1 MSLLEVRNLTVR
13 FGADDRSAPAVE
25 CVDLSV
31 AAGEIVG
38 LVGESGSG
46 KSASMLALMGL
57 IDAPGRVSA
66 NALRFDG
73 NDLRNLGARRRR
85 HILGRDIAMI
95 FQDPLASLNPSFTIG
110 YQLREAIRTHDPT
123 TPAGVDQRALELLE
137 TVEIASAKSRLNAY
151 PHQLSGGMNQRV
163 MIAMAISCSPKL
175 LIADEPTTALDVT
188 IQAQILELLRN
199 LQRATGM
206 AMILVSHDLAVVAE
220 MAQRALVMY
229 AGQIVESGTLP
240 RMFETPRH
248 PYTAAL
254 LAATPER
261 NRNQKR
267 LSTIPGVLPGAH
279 ERPRGCLFTPRC
291 RFAFDRCSSV
301 APALEADVRCHTP
314 LDSSGTPIR

>member
-1 MSLLEVRNLTVR
+1 MSLLEVRNLSVH
-13 FGADDRSAPAVE
+13 FGDAESSAPAVDRI
-25 CVDLSV
+25 DLSV
-31 AAGEIVG
+31 ASGEMVG

-46 KSASMLALMGL
+46 KSVTMLALLGL

-66 NALRFDG
+66 DTLRFEG
-73 NDLRNLGARRRR
+73 NDMRSLSAQRRR

-95 FQDPLASLNPSFTIG
+95 FQDPLASLNPSFTVG
-110 YQLREAIRTHDPT
+110 YQLREAIRTHDPK
-123 TPAGVDQRALELLE
+123 TPAGIDKRALELLE
-137 TVEIASAKSRLNAY
+137 MVEIASAQTRLNAY

-163 MIAMAISCSPKL
+163 MIAMAIACSPKL

-206 AMILVSHDLAVVAE
+206 AMILVSHDLAVIAE

-240 RMFETPRH
+240 RMFEAPRH

-267 LSTIPGVLPGAH
+267 LSTIPGVVPGAY
-279 ERPRGCLFTPRC
+279 ERPRGCLFSPRC
-291 RFAFDRCSSV
+291 RFAFERCSAV
-301 APALEADVRCHTP
+301 APALQADVRCHTP
-314 LDSSGTPIR
+314 LDSSGAPIR